1 MVNLRLGSISGHLFS
16 PAGKP
21 EEVMKKQIQCRL
33 IFLDDAAAIPL
44 MCHCNLTFHI
54 AMKLKYSYLLPDCA
68 ACVYRTL
75 LLPCHSFRW
84 SDQ

>member
-1 MVNLRLGSISGHLFS
+1 MNEL
-16 PAGKP
+16 
-21 EEVMKKQIQCRL
+21 IQCRL

-44 MCHCNLTFHI
+44 MCHYNLTLHI
-54 AMKLKYSYLLPDCA
+54 AMKLKYSHLLPNCA
-68 ACVYRTL
+68 ACVCRTL